1 MPPDSYLP
9 RPACH
14 EHRYDFC
21 SITYMAC
28 RLTSVGNPEGGTS
41 VRGLVYHGCSWLR
54 IMIAHMWPTNTWR
67 YRGDKRDLRLDLL
80 RGFAVIAMVAD
91 HIGGERSWL
100 YAITGGDEFFVS
112 AAEVFVFISGL
123 LMGIIY
129 VGVVARQGLGA
140 ALMKSLQRAWTLY
153 LMTISL
159 TLTFMLLSTQVNL
172 GWGQGTTDASWSD
185 LIISVLTLH
194 RTFYLTDVLLL
205 YTLLV
210 LAAGP
215 VLVLLVHA
223 RTTYVLAGSWG
234 LWLLWQ
240 LAPQH
245 AQFPWAIADNSV
257 FNFPAWQALFVTAMA
272 TGYHRQRLE
281 QHLAAV
287 SERLLLGIS
296 GAFVAI
302 VIAVHVGLLL
312 PSLGSHKIIF
322 DYLFSKLDL
331 RIGRLLVF
339 AVFFTFAFALV
350 TVAWGPIRRALG
362 WLLLPLG
369 QDALSAYI
377 LHLFVV
383 ALAMKVRPLVF
394 ETMLATPLENTLFQ
408 SMGVIFIWA
417 AISLRGVVLKP
428 LRIGLA
434 RGTARLAAGRAYLYL
449 FGQASR
455 DL

>member
-1 MPPDSYLP
+1 MHQGRS
-9 RPACH
+9 
-14 EHRYDFC
+14 
-21 SITYMAC
+21 
-28 RLTSVGNPEGGTS
+28 RLRLMFSRV
-41 VRGLVYHGCSWLR
+41 
-54 IMIAHMWPTNTWR
+54 WPTDAWR
-67 YRGDKRDLRLDLL
+67 YRGDRRDLRLDLL

-100 YAITGGDEFFVS
+100 YAVTGGDAFFVS

-129 VGVVARQGLGA
+129 AGVIARQGLGA

-153 LMTISL
+153 LMTVSL
-159 TLTFMLLSTQVNL
+159 TLTLMALSSQVGL
-172 GWGQGTTDASWSD
+172 GWGSGVTDASWSD
-185 LIISVLTLH
+185 LIVSVLTLH

-205 YTLLV
+205 YTLLI
-210 LAAGP
+210 LAAVP

-223 RTTYVLAGSWG
+223 RTTHVLVGSWG
-234 LWLLWQ
+234 LWMLWQ

-257 FNFPAWQALFVTAMA
+257 FNFPAWQALFVTAMVI
-272 TGYHRQRLE
+272 GYHRQRLE
-281 QHLAAV
+281 QHLAGV
-287 SERLLLGIS
+287 SKRRVLGIS

-302 VIAVHVGLLL
+302 VIAVHVGFL
-312 PSLGSHKIIF
+312 PPASVFHGIVVDH
-322 DYLFSKLDL
+322 LFSKLDL
-331 RIGRLLVF
+331 GIGRLFVF
-339 AVFFTFAFALV
+339 AGFFIFAFALV
-350 TVAWGPIRRALG
+350 SVGWVPIRRALG

-394 ETMLATPLENTLFQ
+394 EIAPATPTENTLFQ
-408 SMGVIFIWA
+408 LSGIAFIWT
-417 AISLRGVVLKP
+417 AISLRAIALHQ
-428 LRIGLA
+428 LRTGLA
-434 RGTARLAAGRAYLYL
+434 RATALLAAGRAYLYL
-449 FGQASR
+449 LGQPSR

>member
-1 MPPDSYLP
+1 MHL
-9 RPACH
+9 
-14 EHRYDFC
+14 
-21 SITYMAC
+21 
-28 RLTSVGNPEGGTS
+28 GG
-41 VRGLVYHGCSWLR
+41 SWLR
-54 IMIAHMWPTNTWR
+54 PMISLAWPANAWR

-100 YAITGGDEFFVS
+100 YAITGGDAFFIS

-129 VGVVARQGLGA
+129 AGVIARQGLGA

-153 LMTISL
+153 LMTVSL
-159 TLTFMLLSTQVNL
+159 TLTLMALSTQVGL
-172 GWGQGTTDASWSD
+172 GWGSGATDTNWPD

-194 RTFYLTDVLLL
+194 RTFYLTDILLL

-210 LAAGP
+210 AAAVP
-215 VLVLLVHA
+215 VFVLLARA
-223 RTTYVLAGSWG
+223 RTTHVLAGSWG

-245 AQFPWAIADNSV
+245 AQFPWSIADNSV

-272 TGYHRQRLE
+272 MGYHRQRLE
-281 QHLAAV
+281 PYLVGV
-287 SERLLLGIS
+287 SKHMVLGMS

-312 PSLGSHKIIF
+312 PSLGSHAVIF
-322 DYLFSKLDL
+322 DHLFSKLDL

-339 AVFFTFAFALV
+339 AGFFTFAFTLV
-350 TVAWGPIRRALG
+350 TVAWEPIRRALG

-394 ETMLATPLENTLFQ
+394 ETTLATPLENTLFQ
-408 SMGVIFIWA
+408 LTGIAFIWA
-417 AISLRGVVLKP
+417 AISVRALALRQ
-428 LRIGLA
+428 LRVGLTRA
-434 RGTARLAAGRAYLYL
+434 TALLAAGWAYLAL
-449 FGQASR
+449 PSQPSR

>member
-1 MPPDSYLP
+1 
-9 RPACH
+9 
-14 EHRYDFC
+14 
-21 SITYMAC
+21 
-28 RLTSVGNPEGGTS
+28 
-41 VRGLVYHGCSWLR
+41 
-54 IMIAHMWPTNTWR
+54 
-67 YRGDKRDLRLDLL
+67 
-80 RGFAVIAMVAD
+80 
-91 HIGGERSWL
+91 
-100 YAITGGDEFFVS
+100 
-112 AAEVFVFISGL
+112 
-123 LMGIIY
+123 
-129 VGVVARQGLGA
+129 
-140 ALMKSLQRAWTLY
+140 LY

-159 TLTFMLLSTQVNL
+159 TLTLMVLSTQVNL

-194 RTFYLTDVLLL
+194 RTFYLTDILLL

-215 VLVLLVHA
+215 MLVLLAHA
-223 RTTYVLAGSWG
+223 GTTYVLAGSWG

-245 AQFPWAIADNSV
+245 AQFPWAITDNSV

-272 TGYHRQRLE
+272 IGYHRPRLE
-281 QHLAAV
+281 QHLSGV

-302 VIAVHVGLLL
+302 VIALHVGLLL
-312 PSLGSHKIIF
+312 PSLGSQGMIIDHVF
-322 DYLFSKLDL
+322 GKLDL

-339 AVFFTFAFALV
+339 AGFFIFASTLV

-383 ALAMKVRPLVF
+383 ALAMKVKPLVF
-394 ETMLATPLENTLFQ
+394 EVTPATPLENTLFQ
-408 SMGVIFIWA
+408 LTGVVFIWA
-417 AISLRGVVLKP
+417 AISLRGVALRQF
-428 LRIGLA
+428 RIGLIRA
-434 RGTARLAAGRAYLYL
+434 TTRLAAGWTYLSL
-449 FGQASR
+449 LGQPSR

>member
-1 MPPDSYLP
+1 MHLG
-9 RPACH
+9 R
-14 EHRYDFC
+14 
-21 SITYMAC
+21 
-28 RLTSVGNPEGGTS
+28 
-41 VRGLVYHGCSWLR
+41 SWLR
-54 IMIAHMWPTNTWR
+54 PMISHAWPTNAWR
-67 YRGDKRDLRLDLL
+67 YHGDKRDLRLDLL

-100 YAITGGDEFFVS
+100 YAITGGDAFFIS

-129 VGVVARQGLGA
+129 AGVIARQGLGA

-153 LMTISL
+153 LMTVSL
-159 TLTFMLLSTQVNL
+159 TLTLMALSTQVGL
-172 GWGQGTTDASWSD
+172 GWGSGETDTHWPD

-194 RTFYLTDVLLL
+194 RTFYLTDILLL

-210 LAAGP
+210 LAAVP
-215 VLVLLVHA
+215 VFVLLVHA

-245 AQFPWAIADNSV
+245 AQFPWSIADNSV

-272 TGYHRQRLE
+272 MGYHRQWLE
-281 QHLAAV
+281 QHLAGV
-287 SERLLLGIS
+287 SKRMVLGIS

-312 PSLGSHKIIF
+312 PSLGSHAVIF
-322 DYLFSKLDL
+322 DHLFSKLDL

-339 AVFFTFAFALV
+339 ASFFTFAFALV
-350 TVAWGPIRRALG
+350 TVAWGPIRRVLG

-394 ETMLATPLENTLFQ
+394 ETTP
-408 SMGVIFIWA
+408 
-417 AISLRGVVLKP
+417 
-428 LRIGLA
+428 
-434 RGTARLAAGRAYLYL
+434 ARLWRIPC
-449 FGQASR
+449 SN
-455 DL
+455 